1 MRDVF
6 VVIGDRSET
15 HFVEGIT
22 SDQTYLCYEHLCTVS
37 GESSGDCGMFD
48 FDDLDEAE
56 ALQRVMFFKMSWLTR
71 IYTEF
76 ELLLPFGPWL
86 SSVSWCSW
94 FLWGQVHVTPSK
106 HTDVASSSHMDC
118 PVEPAEPI
126 PAAHTDCPAAEPIP
140 AVPAAASTPPNI
152 ALETG
157 PPEQKP
163 QPQPEES
170 EKIAPET
177 EVPSKKIDDESAMPG
192 MLKIIETQRFHHLK
206 IVLSGSQV
214 WKIHYWDLQPR
225 QGFCIARHYRLLSIH
240 ANALI
245 FQYHLHVWLVWP
257 SQKWKHLSGSIS
269 NPWKQ
274 SRLPLYPSVLKIPW
288 SLDFFASF
296 QELLELARS
305 RGVSISARFS
315 TWLNG

>member
-1 MRDVF
+1 
-6 VVIGDRSET
+6 
-15 HFVEGIT
+15 
-22 SDQTYLCYEHLCTVS
+22 
-37 GESSGDCGMFD
+37 
-48 FDDLDEAE
+48 
-56 ALQRVMFFKMSWLTR
+56 
-71 IYTEF
+71 
-76 ELLLPFGPWL
+76 
-86 SSVSWCSW
+86 
-94 FLWGQVHVTPSK
+94 
-106 HTDVASSSHMDC
+106 MDC

-214 WKIHYWDLQPR
+214 
-225 QGFCIARHYRLLSIH
+225 
-240 ANALI
+240 
-245 FQYHLHVWLVWP
+245 
-257 SQKWKHLSGSIS
+257 
-269 NPWKQ
+269 
-274 SRLPLYPSVLKIPW
+274 
-288 SLDFFASF
+288 
-296 QELLELARS
+296 
-305 RGVSISARFS
+305 
-315 TWLNG
+315 